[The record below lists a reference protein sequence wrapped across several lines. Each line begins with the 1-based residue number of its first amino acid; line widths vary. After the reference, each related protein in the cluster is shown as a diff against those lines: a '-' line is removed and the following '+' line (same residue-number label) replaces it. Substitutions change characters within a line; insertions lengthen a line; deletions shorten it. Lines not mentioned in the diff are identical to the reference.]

1 MRPMTKNDEQ
11 ADSDYVPIVI
21 GCLVIGVGVCLLG
34 ALFFLCGCMFHARW
48 GNSGGAADK
57 QTPML
62 DSSVHTGSSAYFDD
76 DEEEEHTMMKRRP
89 KSSKDDHLLALVN
102 STAWQLQAMQME
114 QQRMM
119 QNHLQHTS
127 FGTTSADLHPLHLKS
142 MQHQN
147 HPEYDAGTSPPIER
161 DHRAQP
167 QWENDG
173 RIAYM
178 QGRKFS
184 NPVAA
189 RTYHDHD
196 FKL

>member
-1 MRPMTKNDEQ
+1 MTKNNEQ
-11 ADSDYVPIVI
+11 SDSDYVPIVI
-21 GCLVIGVGVCLLG
+21 GCLVIGFGVCLLG
-34 ALFFLCGCMFHARW
+34 ALFFLCGCMFQARW
-48 GNSGGAADK
+48 ANSGGAGDK
-57 QTPML
+57 KMTL
-62 DSSVHTGSSAYFDD
+62 LACEAAYMDAED
-76 DEEEEHTMMKRRP
+76 DEEENSTMMKRRP
-89 KSSKDDHLLALVN
+89 NATVKSSKDEHLLALVN
-102 STAWQLQAMQME
+102 NTAWQLQAMQME

-119 QNHLQHTS
+119 QNHLHHTS

-147 HPEYDAGTSPPIER
+147 HPEYDVGTSPPIER

-189 RTYHDHD
+189 RAYHDHD